1 MTFTRE
7 EKIKLCRAM
16 WNDAELVYE
25 DDFHVFKHLPL
36 YFSEPDPAQKTLQYK
51 IRIVEDA
58 ISRKGLVRTPVSTM
72 DWYSP
77 SLAVDVVPLS
87 VWKTIFDFICIDKP

>member
-1 MTFTRE
+1 MTFTPE

-25 DDFHVFKHLPL
+25 DDFHVFKHLPP

-51 IRIVEDA
+51 IRIFEGA
-58 ISRKGLVRTPVSTM
+58 LSRKGLVRTPVSTM

-87 VWKTIFDFICIDKP
+87 VWKTIFDLICIDKP